1 MVRSAFILLFL
12 SLSFGVVR
20 AQYISEVLSYTP
32 APGQFINSAPW
43 GTPGSAQSIVGG
55 VSGSLCL
62 GAFGGSVVF
71 RFESAIEN
79 HPDNPYGVDF
89 TIFGNPMAQWSE
101 PGVVFVMEDE
111 NGNGEADDTW
121 YELAGSDHFFSST
134 RRNFSTT
141 YFNPDQSEAADVPW
155 ETQEGKEGF
164 IRANSVH
171 LQAYYPLPDSFPG
184 IGTDETI
191 YTGTLLEGA
200 VDVDHPPLLIS
211 GRRAFGYADN
221 QVRGSAPY
229 TLPDNPYTAE
239 VENSGG
245 DAFDIDWAI
254 DNEGSYVELE
264 RIHFVKVQSGILHE
278 GGFLGEVS
286 TEITGAVDVA
296 PAPGIHGNTVQL
308 VIKDLPPEM
317 DATPMLMEAFLFHY
331 GSPVEGSS
339 IRWTC
344 SEEWARV
351 DEENHL
357 RMTGSG
363 PLTISARVDEE
374 PQLEAS
380 VSTLVSMD
388 LTSSTGTASDLSR
401 PVIFPN
407 PAGESFR
414 VYGVDG
420 VRLTLY
426 DVSGHMLKN
435 VAYYREGMMLAC
447 DNLLPGIYMLKLGD
461 EKSSSC
467 IRLLKR

>member
-1 MVRSAFILLFL
+1 MFRSAYILLFL
-12 SLSFGVVR
+12 SLSLGVAR
-20 AQYISEVLSYTP
+20 AQYITEVLSYTP

-43 GTPGSAQSIVGG
+43 GTPGSVQSIVGG
-55 VSGSLCL
+55 ISGSLCL

-71 RFESAIEN
+71 RFDSAIMN

-111 NGNGEADDTW
+111 NGNGKADDTW
-121 YELAGSDHFFSST
+121 YELAGSDHPFSST
-134 RRNFSTT
+134 KRNFSAT
-141 YFNPDQSEAADVPW
+141 YFNPNQSEAADVPW
-155 ETQEGKEGF
+155 ENQDGDEGF

-171 LQAYYPLPDSFPG
+171 LQPYYPLLDSFPG
-184 IGTDETI
+184 IGNSETL

-200 VDVDHPPLLIS
+200 VDVNHPPLLIS

-221 QVRGSAPY
+221 QTRGSAPY

-245 DAFDIDWAI
+245 DAFDISWAI
-254 DNEGSYVELE
+254 DDEGSYVELE
-264 RIHFVKVQSGILHE
+264 QIHFVKVQSAILHE

-286 TEITGAVDVA
+286 TEITGAVDVL
-296 PAPGIHGNTVQL
+296 PSPGIPGNTAQL
-308 VIKDLPPEM
+308 VLKDLPPEM
-317 DATPMLMEAFLFHY
+317 NDSPVLMEAFFFRS
-331 GSPVEGSS
+331 GRPVEGRH

-344 SEEWARV
+344 SEDWAEV
-351 DEENHL
+351 DEENYL
-357 RMTGSG
+357 KMTGTG

-380 VSTLVSMD
+380 VSTLVSVD
-388 LTSSTGTASDLSR
+388 LTTTLGTGRER
-401 PVIFPN
+401 PSPAIFPN

-414 VYGVDG
+414 VNGVDG

-426 DVSGHMLKN
+426 DASGRMLKQK
-435 VAYYREGMMLAC
+435 ADYREGTEIAC
-447 DNLLPGIYMLKLGD
+447 SELLPGIYMLKLGD
-461 EKSSSC
+461 EKSSHC

>member
-1 MVRSAFILLFL
+1 VLRSAFILVFL
-12 SLSFGVVR
+12 SLSFGVAR

-43 GTPGSAQSIVGG
+43 GTPGSTQSLVGG

-111 NGNGEADDTW
+111 NLNGEADDTW
-121 YELAGSDHFFSST
+121 YELAGSDHPFSST
-134 RRNFSTT
+134 KRNFSAT
-141 YFNPDQSEAADVPW
+141 YFNPNQSEAADVPW
-155 ETQEGKEGF
+155 ENQEGDKGF

-184 IGTDETI
+184 IGSDETL

-245 DAFDIDWAI
+245 DAFDISW
-254 DNEGSYVELE
+254 
-264 RIHFVKVQSGILHE
+264 
-278 GGFLGEVS
+278 
-286 TEITGAVDVA
+286 EITGAVDVS
-296 PAPGIHGNTVQL
+296 PVPGIQGNTTPL

-317 DATPMLMEAFLFHY
+317 DASPVLMEAFLFRY
-331 GSPVEGSS
+331 GRPVEGSIIS
-339 IRWTC
+339 WTC
-344 SEEWARV
+344 SEEWAEV
-351 DEENHL
+351 DEGSYL
-357 RMTGSG
+357 RMTGTG

-374 PQLEAS
+374 PQVEAS

-388 LTSSTGTASDLSR
+388 LTTNIGAGRDLS
-401 PVIFPN
+401 PPSIFPN

-414 VYGVDG
+414 VHGVDG

-426 DVSGHMLKN
+426 DASGRMLKH
-435 VAYYREGMMLAC
+435 VADYREGMDVAC
-447 DNLLPGIYMLKLGD
+447 GDLLPGIYMLKLGD
-461 EKSSSC
+461 RKSSHC